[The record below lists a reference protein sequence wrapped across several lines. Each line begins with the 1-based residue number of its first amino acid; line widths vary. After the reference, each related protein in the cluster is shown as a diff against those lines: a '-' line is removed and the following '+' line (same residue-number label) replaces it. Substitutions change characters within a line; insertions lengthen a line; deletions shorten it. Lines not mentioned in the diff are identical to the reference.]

1 MIIDIDGRT
10 LQVPAEIEA
19 KVFEQLYCMLLG
31 MHAKLDR
38 PKRLLLKPLARH
50 MLADLESELN
60 KLGKDGKMVR
70 PPEGKDA
77 AMHLASL
84 HLATYQECM
93 KDAILLIDTE
103 EGTGTVTAF
112 NVSVR
117 SPGETGRQVSLGWDQ
132 RERENDRGQVPGSGV
147 DAPVSNV

>member
-19 KVFEQLYCMLLG
+19 KIFEQLYAMLLG

-70 PPEGKDA
+70 PPDGKDA

-93 KDAILLIDTE
+93 KDAILLIDTT
-103 EGTGTVTAF
+103 EGDTVTAF
-112 NVSVR
+112 NLSIR
-117 SPGETGRQVSLGWDQ
+117 NPGQAGGQVSLSGAIHDNKEDSSQ
-132 RERENDRGQVPGSGV
+132 SSVAGQESRKV
-147 DAPVSNV
+147 